1 MSYGLLET
9 GPVRKPAYQIRAD
22 IVARIKR
29 LPGLGQV
36 RTSPGSSMGNRID
49 PFVEELSECWEAWEG
64 GQHAFNRDAATGNSL
79 DNDLALT
86 GSSRRLATYTT
97 LALTL
102 WTLGSEAVPV
112 NEGNLIIQSDTGAQ
126 FETIADAT
134 IPEPTVT
141 VEDLTISTVAHTT
154 GNTIRYTFSS
164 ADLSSVT
171 VGMLLAVS
179 GCSVVANNGGFPI
192 TALNDGANWVEISNP
207 NRSDSSGDEGAGGE
221 AAITDGYV
229 AVNAQAVDKGAI
241 TATAQS
247 VNTIGSPVSGWDGVA
262 NLADGT
268 PGIDT
273 ENNTAFRRRGA
284 AEISISGGVTAA
296 AIVEKLM
303 LVSGVTYASCITIDD
318 PADPG
323 YGYYITVSGGAN
335 QDIWDCIGRYK
346 GPSMT
351 WGDVTGT
358 YTDPQGNDKPASFSR
373 ATSKN
378 VFVLIEGTKD
388 PEDYPSD
395 GDDLIT
401 QSIIDYGSTME
412 QSDDVLWFQVVT
424 AVGNAGVAG
433 CSVTSVKIGFSDP
446 PSTSVDLAI
455 AGDEVARFA
464 AENIEI
470 DFTEV

>member
-64 GQHAFNRDAATGNSL
+64 GMHAFNRDAATGNSL

-86 GSSRRLATYTT
+86 GSARRLATYTT

-102 WTLGSEAVPV
+102 WTFGDSAVLV
-112 NEGNLIIQSDTGAQ
+112 NEGNLVVQSDTDTQ
-126 FETIADAT
+126 FETTEDAT

-141 VEDLTISTVAHTT
+141 VEELTITSVEHTT

-171 VGMLLAVS
+171 SGMILAIS
-179 GCSVVANNGGFPI
+179 NCSVAANNGGFPI
-192 TALNDGANWVEISNP
+192 TNLNDGANWVEISNP
-207 NRSDSSGDEGAGGE
+207 NRSDDSGDEGAGGE
-221 AAITDGYV
+221 AAITDGYIS
-229 AVNAQAVDKGAI
+229 VNAQAVDKGAI

-284 AEISISGGVTAA
+284 AEISIAGGATAA
-296 AIVEKLM
+296 AVVEKLR
-303 LVSGVTYASCITIDD
+303 LVSGVTYASCVTIDD

-323 YGYYITVSGGAN
+323 YGYYFTVSGGAD
-335 QDIWDCIGRYK
+335 QDIWNCIGRYK
-346 GPSMT
+346 APAMT

-358 YTDPQGNDKPASFSR
+358 FTDPQGNEKPVSFSR
-373 ATSKN
+373 ATAKE

-388 PEDYPSD
+388 PEIYPED
-395 GDDLIT
+395 GDDLIA
-401 QSIIDYGSTME
+401 QSLVDFGSLLSNSE
-412 QSDDVLWFQVVT
+412 DVLWFRVVT
-424 AVGNAGVAG
+424 AIGNAGVDG
-433 CSVTSVKIGFSDP
+433 CFVSSVKIGFSDP
-446 PSTSVDLAI
+446 PSASADLAI
-455 AGDEVARFA
+455 AGDEVALFA
-464 AENIEI
+464 AENITI
-470 DFTEV
+470 DFSEV

>member
-22 IVARIKR
+22 IVSRIKAI
-29 LPGLGQV
+29 PGLGNV

-49 PFVEELSECWEAWEG
+49 PFVEELSQCWEAWEG
-64 GQHAFNRDAATGNSL
+64 SCHAFNRDAATGNSL

-86 GSSRRLATYTT
+86 GSARRLATYTT

-102 WTLGSEAVPV
+102 WTFGSEAVLV
-112 NEGNLIIQSDTGAQ
+112 SEGNLVVQGDTGTQ
-126 FETIADAT
+126 FETTADAT
-134 IPEPTVT
+134 IPAPTLT
-141 VEDLTISTVAHTT
+141 VEDLTISSVEHQT
-154 GNTIRYTFSS
+154 GNTIRYVFAS

-171 VGMLLAVS
+171 AGMILSVS
-179 GCSVVANNGGFPI
+179 ECSVASNNGGFPI

-207 NRSDSSGDEGAGGE
+207 NRSDDSGDEGAGGE
-221 AAITDGYV
+221 AAITDGFIS
-229 AVNAQAVDKGAI
+229 VNAQAVDKGSI

-247 VNTIGSPVSGWDGVA
+247 VNSIGSPVAGWDGVA

-273 ENNTAFRRRGA
+273 ENNTTFRRRGA
-284 AEISISGGVTAA
+284 AEISISGGATAA

-303 LVSGVTYASCITIDD
+303 LVAGVTYASCITIDD

-323 YGYYITVSGGAN
+323 FGYYITVAGGAD

-346 GPSMT
+346 APMMT
-351 WGDVTGT
+351 WGDETGT
-358 YTDPQGNDKPASFSR
+358 YTDPQENDKPVSFSR

-378 VFVLIEGTKD
+378 VYVLIEGSKD
-388 PEDYPSD
+388 PETYPSD
-395 GDDLIT
+395 GDDLIK
-401 QSIIDYGSTME
+401 QSIIDFGSTME

-424 AVGNAGVAG
+424 AIGNAGVDG
-433 CSVTSVKIGFSDP
+433 CSISAVKIGFSDP
-446 PSTSVDLAI
+446 PTTSTDLVI
-455 AGDEVARFA
+455 AADEVALFA